1 MHNLLASL
9 LSSGCRRLK
18 PGGGGVNA
26 AIFNA
31 SGPSLETATKERAGS
46 LSPGKALVVPLPSN
60 SPLFAKE
67 GVTHVIHVLGPN
79 MNPQR
84 PNYLNND
91 YVKGCNVLR
100 EAYSS
105 LFESFASI
113 LSTPRGQSRVSD
125 GKLLNSQDQ
134 KVKREALNEY
144 ERNKKS
150 KGSLKEFEPSVSQSG
165 ERNDNQDHTDKGRA
179 TRAWGSWAQALYHIA
194 MHPEKHRNDV
204 LEILDDVVVL
214 NDLYPK
220 VG

>member
-1 MHNLLASL
+1 MVQIT
-9 LSSGCRRLK
+9 CFRRLI

-31 SGPSLETATKERAGS
+31 SGPSLESATKERSGS
-46 LSPGKALVVPLPSN
+46 LTPGKALVVPLPSN

-91 YVKGCNVLR
+91 YVKGCKVLC

-105 LFESFASI
+105 LFEGFATILTTQREQSKETDGNSF
-113 LSTPRGQSRVSD
+113 
-125 GKLLNSQDQ
+125 NSQDQ
-134 KVKREALNEY
+134 KVKREALNEC

-150 KGSLKEFEPSVSQSG
+150 KSSLKELGPSVSHSG
-165 ERNDNQDHTDKGRA
+165 ERNDNQDPTDTGRA
-179 TRAWGSWAQALYHIA
+179 TKAWGSWAQALYHIA
-194 MHPEKHRNDV
+194 IHPERHRNDV
-204 LEILDDVVVL
+204 LEILDDVVVH

-220 VG
+220 VGY